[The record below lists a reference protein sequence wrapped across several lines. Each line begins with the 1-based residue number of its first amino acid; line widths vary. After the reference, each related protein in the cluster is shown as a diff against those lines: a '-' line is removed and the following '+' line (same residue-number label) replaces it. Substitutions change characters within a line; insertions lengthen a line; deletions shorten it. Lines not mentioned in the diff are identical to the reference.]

1 MESNC
6 WLDLSGKCLYDVPIG
21 YYGYIYKISVIKHKS
36 IPKELWG
43 KCYIG
48 KKAFTHATKKKV
60 SKKVIKETKTR
71 QRVVRS
77 TKDSGWLQYFG
88 SSKELLEDIK
98 TYGKEYFKREII
110 CFCKSKAE
118 LTYFEAYWQ
127 FMERVLLIDSYNKW
141 ISCKVYKH
149 LLNK

>member
-1 MESNC
+1 
-6 WLDLSGKCLYDVPIG
+6 
-21 YYGYIYKISVIKHKS
+21 
-36 IPKELWG
+36 
-43 KCYIG
+43 
-48 KKAFTHATKKKV
+48 
-60 SKKVIKETKTR
+60 
-71 QRVVRS
+71 
-77 TKDSGWLQYFG
+77 
-88 SSKELLEDIK
+88 SKELLEDIK

-118 LTYFEAYWQ
+118 LTYFESYWQ